1 MFNCLD
7 FYIVILAST
16 MCNFEL
22 VHILDNGVT
31 ENAQLYDS
39 QYSVCLVRNRGNLI
53 TNTNKNLYSAKFVDK
68 TRQRPNGWTD
78 HICCGQMAAW
88 TKMPLGTEI
97 GLVPGD
103 FVLDGDLAPP
113 PQRGGGEPP
122 PNFWPMSNVAKRLDA
137 SGYHLVQRQASA

>member
-16 MCNFEL
+16 MCNVEL

-68 TRQRPNGWTD
+68 MRQRRY
-78 HICCGQMAAW
+78 IL
-88 TKMPLGTEI
+88 TKN
-97 GLVPGD
+97 VP
-103 FVLDGDLAPP
+103 
-113 PQRGGGEPP
+113 Q
-122 PNFWPMSNVAKRLDA
+122 
-137 SGYHLVQRQASA
+137 Y

>member
-39 QYSVCLVRNRGNLI
+39 QYSVCLVRKGEILLQIQIKIYIAPNSLI
-53 TNTNKNLYSAKFVDK
+53 K
-68 TRQRPNGWTD
+68 
-78 HICCGQMAAW
+78 
-88 TKMPLGTEI
+88 
-97 GLVPGD
+97 
-103 FVLDGDLAPP
+103 
-113 PQRGGGEPP
+113 
-122 PNFWPMSNVAKRLDA
+122 
-137 SGYHLVQRQASA
+137 